1 MKTLKMNIP
10 VVLLIIYELFMF
22 VILLKRPGDFSV
34 TALTCLGVQIIV
46 LGILKMFQFI
56 EISRRDGSTA
66 VFKIVGSALAIVL
79 GMLIILNPFTRE
91 GTQAQFTAVAML
103 TEAVI
108 DIFLLIQSIRSK
120 EVI

>member
-1 MKTLKMNIP
+1 M
-10 VVLLIIYELFMF
+10 IIYELFMF

-34 TALTCLGVQIIV
+34 IALTCLGVQI
-46 LGILKMFQFI
+46 
-56 EISRRDGSTA
+56 
-66 VFKIVGSALAIVL
+66 IVL